1 MAFRKLL
8 MIKKKKI
15 SNNKYLFIF
24 SGYST
29 SNHSSPST
37 ILVGI
42 SYNYCSSNDMFLL
55 NSWEAHSGNPSDK
68 NPFHLL
74 LDYYR
79 ANEMKF
85 SQVCFQGPTFSVLIP
100 LVQKLRISLVKVS
113 DNYFSAISQ
122 PWNSGKFTKSHEIH
136 KNMQNPTKFASNL
149 IKYLLIQHIWNL
161 SWLSGM
167 FKCH

>member
-1 MAFRKLL
+1 M
-8 MIKKKKI
+8 KKKKSVTTSI
-15 SNNKYLFIF
+15 YFF

-113 DNYFSAISQ
+113 DILAPSR
-122 PWNSGKFTKSHEIH
+122 SHEIQVSS
-136 KNMQNPTKFASNL
+136 QNPTKFASNL

>member
-1 MAFRKLL
+1 M
-8 MIKKKKI
+8 KKI
-15 SNNKYLFIF
+15 YIYISVTTSIYFF

-55 NSWEAHSGNPSDK
+55 NSWEVHSGNPSDK

-100 LVQKLRISLVKVS
+100 LVQKLRIPLVKVS
-113 DNYFSAISQ
+113 DILAPSRSHEIQVSSQ
-122 PWNSGKFTKSHEIH
+122 NPAKFTKTCKIPQNSQEIL
-136 KNMQNPTKFASNL
+136 SNTCWYN
-149 IKYLLIQHIWNL
+149 IFETYLDYLGCLNAISYYKII
-161 SWLSGM
+161 M
-167 FKCH
+167 